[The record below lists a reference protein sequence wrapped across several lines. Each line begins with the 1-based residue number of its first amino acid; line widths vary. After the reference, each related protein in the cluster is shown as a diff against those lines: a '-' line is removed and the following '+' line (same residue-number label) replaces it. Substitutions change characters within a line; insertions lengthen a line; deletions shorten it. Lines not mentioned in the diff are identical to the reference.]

1 MDASIGQYAMQ
12 DLAGDNEEIREQL
25 REITSWFPSIEMMRN
40 HARGLIKVMRED
52 EKVRAFP
59 PGYCVPPSAVI
70 LWAMRE
76 VQRSTNPKQRAR
88 WWMYRSL
95 RMTAPQ
101 PDPTR
106 IASRTERVTDAV
118 LALPVAV
125 HEPDVQIIPAVFT
138 AKKKKVVKQE
148 VLDEAGDKDKKKR
161 EPKKK
166 VLGVVR
172 RSERL
177 KKLQNN

>member
-1 MDASIGQYAMQ
+1 
-12 DLAGDNEEIREQL
+12 
-25 REITSWFPSIEMMRN
+25 MMRN

-59 PGYCVPPSAVI
+59 PGYCIPPSAVI

-76 VQRSTNPKQRAR
+76 VQRSTDLKQRAR
-88 WWMYRSL
+88 WWMYHSS
-95 RMTAPQ
+95 RMTTLQ

-106 IASRTERVTDAV
+106 LASRTERVTDAV
-118 LALPVAV
+118 IALPAAV
-125 HEPDVQIIPAVFT
+125 HEPDVQIILPVFT

-148 VLDEAGDKDKKKR
+148 VLDEAGDKDKKKKR
-161 EPKKK
+161 EPKNK

-177 KKLQNN
+177 KKLQKN

>member
-1 MDASIGQYAMQ
+1 
-12 DLAGDNEEIREQL
+12 
-25 REITSWFPSIEMMRN
+25 MMRN

-59 PGYCVPPSAVI
+59 PGYCVPPFAII
-70 LWAMRE
+70 LWVMRE
-76 VQRSTNPKQRAR
+76 VQRFTDPKQHAR
-88 WWMYRSL
+88 WWMYRSW
-95 RMTAPQ
+95 RMTTPQ
-101 PDPTR
+101 SDPTCL
-106 IASRTERVTDAV
+106 ASRTERVTDAV
-118 LALPVAV
+118 LALPAAF
-125 HEPDVQIIPAVFT
+125 HEPDVQIIPPVFT
-138 AKKKKVVKQE
+138 AKKMKVVKQE
-148 VLDEAGDKDKKKR
+148 VLDEEGDKDKKKKR